1 MSAEARAAAALI
13 AERAPGFA
21 PRVGLILGSGIGG
34 LADAIESPLAIDY
47 AELPGFPR
55 PGVEGHAGRL
65 MLGEWGGVPVAC
77 LQGRAHLYEG
87 LAPQAIQTPT
97 RTLSALGCQAL
108 VVTCAAGSLRHEAD
122 AGSLMMLTDHINML
136 PANPLAGP
144 NDDSFG
150 LRFPAMSGAYDTE
163 FRGRLR
169 DAARTL
175 GIALHEGVYLA
186 CLGPSFETP
195 AEIRAF
201 RALGADAVGM
211 STAPEV
217 IVARHAGLRVA
228 GLAVLTN
235 LAAGMTDTEITHDQ
249 TLEAAAVA
257 AADLSTLLL
266 AFLRDMG
273 DTEPDDG

>member
-1 MSAEARAAAALI
+1 MSADARAAAAVI
-13 AERAPGFA
+13 AARAPSFT

-47 AELPGFPR
+47 GDLPGFKR

-65 MLGEWGGVPVAC
+65 VLGEWGGVPVAC

-87 LAPQAIQTPT
+87 VVPQAVQTPT
-97 RTLSALGCQAL
+97 RTLRAAGCEALI
-108 VVTCAAGSLRHEAD
+108 VTCAAGSLRREAG
-122 AGSLMMLTDHINML
+122 AGSLMMLTDHINL
-136 PANPLAGP
+136 LRSNPLAGP
-144 NDDSFG
+144 NDEGFG
-150 LRFPAMSGAYDTE
+150 PRFPAMSGAYDAE
-163 FRGRLR
+163 FQDRLR

-175 GIALHEGVYLA
+175 RIALHEGVYLA

-211 STAPEV
+211 STVPEV
-217 IVARHAGLRVA
+217 IVARHAGFRVA

-235 LAAGMTDTEITHDQ
+235 LAAGMTDTEITHQQ
-249 TLEAAAVA
+249 TLDAAATA
-257 AADLSTLLL
+257 ASDLAALLHT
-266 AFLRDMG
+266 FLRG
-273 DTEPDDG
+273 L